1 MTSGEQRKRWKGRSK
16 LLESNL
22 PSDPK
27 DLKGIREL
35 CVCVLSFYNLVQ
47 LFVTPWMVACQAALS
62 MRFSR
67 QEYWSGLSFPPPG
80 DIPDPGFEPA
90 SLISPALAG
99 RFFTISTTWE
109 AQRNPRT
116 CTNNHHTDTHTNTHH
131 V

>member
-67 QEYWSGLSFPPPG
+67 QEYWSGFPFPIPG
-80 DIPDPGFEPA
+80 DLPDPGIIPT
-90 SLISPALAG
+90 SHMSPVLAG
-99 RFFTISTTWE
+99 GFFTTSTIWE
-109 AQRNPRT
+109 AQT
-116 CTNNHHTDTHTNTHH
+116 CTWHLKK
-131 V
+131 